1 MINKYHNGFPLE
13 YGVHISKQNANK
25 IYKLLW
31 THSFEMVLY
40 LPFFLSSHTVTVSS
54 FSHLQTTD
62 K

>member
-1 MINKYHNGFPLE
+1 MGFSME

-25 IYKLLW
+25 IYKLLL
-31 THSFEMVLY
+31 THSFEMVLF
-40 LPFFLSSHTVTVSS
+40 LPFFLSSQTMTVSS